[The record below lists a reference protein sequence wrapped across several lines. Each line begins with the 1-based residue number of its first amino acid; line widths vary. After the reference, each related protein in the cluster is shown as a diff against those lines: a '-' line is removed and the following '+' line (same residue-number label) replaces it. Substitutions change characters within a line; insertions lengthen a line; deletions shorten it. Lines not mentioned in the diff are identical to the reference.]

1 MLTFYPKKGF
11 TISGKNM
18 NFTERVM
25 FGDEQVSS
33 LEYLDTTG
41 ISGVV
46 PPAAYTREVFL
57 GAGDD
62 VINLGVAQVVLDS
75 ASQVTVSGIS
85 SSYVSGR
92 AGDLIEISGEN
103 FYQVTDVKFGGVNS
117 PSFSV
122 LSPDAIQAVVPKDAH
137 YFGVSVFSSLRT
149 GLNGSTSEASGITN
163 NKFVPIPE
171 INTLSSGQLCSGEIL
186 KVNGASFSGV
196 TGVSINNIEL
206 ESFRVNSSTEVQGT
220 IPSGNVR
227 GVPNLLLQSGESLG
241 APSVLGF
248 KPLARITGVQR
259 GAQLGSSVRV
269 SGENFTSGILYSG
282 IEFDKYLVSIGGET
296 GHFTLTNDRLLEGTV
311 PTGLNVSVSGDVAN
325 VGAGSFEISSHTV
338 SAYSSSYPEQYPSQ
352 ITFTPGIGNPS
363 ITSVSPETGIG
374 GDIITLEG
382 TNFFGLTGIN
392 LGNVGI
398 GTETPYLSTVNP
410 GKKVTFTI
418 PTSASY
424 ATTGTLLGIT
434 LSGYF
439 GSSAGTDSLNILGS
453 PSVSEIYPV
462 SDVLPGS
469 TGSVYGSRL
478 YSGITDLY
486 LYDTSLNPQYFITDL
501 EISGYGTNSDQ
512 ITFTYPNSFNTG
524 VSSYRIRTKNRRGG
538 TTTVITTVNS
548 PVFSGFSP
556 LSGEYLDTIVISG
569 YFEGIV
575 PSGLSVGD
583 FVVDTYTQN
592 STTGIDMTIPY
603 NSLSDVINI
612 STSGGFTSSSEI
624 LGVSP
629 SKPIISEYYL
639 GEGDAPASVNQDQVF
654 GAGDSMTISGK
665 GVNLTTGV
673 LFSGES
679 DSFVVGNFIR
689 KSPSSLVLKV
699 PASINSG
706 SGSFIVEDFLSRQTE
721 SPYDINIT
729 RMRDFSN
736 YLLPADTFRLSGENV
751 TGLDVRFPY
760 ATGGYISVPAL
771 TNSVSNNIDEIT
783 VSVPSGISYGR
794 ISVSGRDNPEA
805 GVSVG
810 DFVPL
815 AVITGVAGFGSSNE
829 VATGDRVTVTGINCY
844 DTGNPYLTVGISG
857 TGNAAGTPE
866 FHLYHTLI
874 SGFSTGLGLGTDT
887 FYQSMKVNIDN
898 RFIGTGK
905 LFLTNPWDPVTTN
918 VESYLASESYSYV
931 QNQMDFFP
939 DEFVITGTRV
949 NVTGYGPLR
958 GITGSN
964 VEISGEGF
972 SAVTGVGFEVP
983 TGYEGVSS
991 CYYAGFTI
999 NSDNKIT
1006 ATVPDRAIEVKGEV
1020 NLVLSGG
1027 TNDTVGPFE
1036 VLLDASVVEFEVNNQ
1051 DAIPASSSNVVNFTN
1066 RETVNGVVFLVTR
1079 TKFPDGTTTIVS
1091 STPEL

>member
-1 MLTFYPKKGF
+1 MPTFYPKKLF
-11 TISGKNM
+11 TVSGKNM
-18 NFTERVM
+18 NFVERVM
-25 FGDEQVSS
+25 FGEEEVSP
-33 LEYLDTTG
+33 LAYLGTTG
-41 ISGVV
+41 VSGIV
-46 PPAAYTREVFL
+46 PSAAYTN
-57 GAGDD
+57 D
-62 VINLGVAQVVLDS
+62 VILETSDEVLNLGVANVVLDS
-75 ASQVTVSGIS
+75 ASQVVASGLLS
-85 SSYVSGR
+85 DYVSGK

-103 FYQVTDVKFGGVNS
+103 FYQITDIKFGGVNS

-122 LSPDAIQAVVPKDAH
+122 LSPAAIEAVVPENAH
-137 YFGVSVFSSLRT
+137 YVGVSVFSSLRT

-171 INTLSSGQLCSGEIL
+171 ITALSSGQLCSGETL
-186 KVNGASFSGV
+186 KINGASFSGV
-196 TGVSINNIEL
+196 TGISINSIEL
-206 ESFRVNSSTEVQGT
+206 DSFQVNTSKEVQGI

-227 GVPNLLLQSGESLG
+227 GVPNLLLQSGVSLG
-241 APSVLGF
+241 APSVLAF
-248 KPLARITGVQR
+248 KPLARITGVQD
-259 GAQLGSSVRV
+259 GKLLGSSVRV

-282 IEFDKYLVSIGGET
+282 IELDKYLVSIGGET
-296 GHFTLTNDRLLEGTV
+296 GLFTLTNDKLLEGTV
-311 PTGLNVSVSGDVAN
+311 PTGLSVSVSGDVAN
-325 VGAGSFEISSHTV
+325 VGAGSFKISSHAV

-363 ITSVSPETGIG
+363 ITSVFPETGIG
-374 GDIITLEG
+374 GDVITIEG
-382 TNFFGLTGIN
+382 TDFFGLTGIN
-392 LGNVGI
+392 LGNVGM
-398 GTETPYLSTVNP
+398 GTETPYLSTADP

-418 PTSASY
+418 PTSNNY
-424 ATTGTLLGIT
+424 DTTGTLLGIT

-439 GSSAGTDSLNILGS
+439 GYTAGTHSLNILGS
-453 PSVSEIYPV
+453 PGVSEIYPV

-478 YSGITDLY
+478 HSGITDLY

-501 EISGYGTNSDQ
+501 EISGYGSNSDQ

-538 TTTVITTVNS
+538 TTTVITTIDS
-548 PVFSGFSP
+548 PVLSGFSP
-556 LSGEYLDTIVISG
+556 LSGEYLDTVVISG

-575 PSGLSVGD
+575 PNGLSVGD
-583 FVVDTYTQN
+583 FVVDSYTQN

-612 STSGGFTSSSEI
+612 STSGGFTTSSKI

-639 GEGDAPASVNQDQVF
+639 GEGNAPASFNQDQVF
-654 GAGDSMTISGK
+654 SAGDSMTISGK

-689 KSPSSLVLKV
+689 KSPSSLVLSV
-699 PASINSG
+699 PAGINSG

-729 RMRDFSN
+729 RLRDFSN
-736 YLLPADTFRLSGENV
+736 YLLPGDTFHLSGENV
-751 TGLDVRFPY
+751 SGLDVRFQY

-829 VATGDRVTVTGINCY
+829 VATGDRVTVTGVNCY

-866 FHLYHTLI
+866 FHFYHTLF

-887 FYQSMKVNIDN
+887 FYQSMKVNIDTS
-898 RFIGTGK
+898 FIGTGR
-905 LFLTNPWDPVTTN
+905 LFLTNPWDTGV
-918 VESYLASESYSYV
+918 VDMESYLSSESYSYV

-939 DEFVITGTRV
+939 DEFVIEGTRV
-949 NVTGYGPLR
+949 NATGYGPLR

-1036 VLLDASVVEFEVNNQ
+1036 VLLDASVVEFEINNQ
-1051 DAIPASSSNVVNFTN
+1051 NDIPASSSNVTNFTN

-1091 STPEL
+1091 SVPEL

>member
-1 MLTFYPKKGF
+1 MPTFYPKKLF
-11 TISGKNM
+11 TISGRNM

-57 GAGDD
+57 EAGDD
-62 VINLGVAQVVLDS
+62 VINLGIAQVVLDS

-85 SSYVSGR
+85 SSYVSGK

-122 LSPDAIQAVVPKDAH
+122 LSPDAIQAVVPEDAH

-186 KVNGASFSGV
+186 KINGASFSGA
-196 TGVSINNIEL
+196 TGVSVNNIEL
-206 ESFRVNSSTEVQGT
+206 ESFQVNSSNEVQGT

-227 GVPNLLLQSGESLG
+227 GVPNLLLQSGVSLG
-241 APSVLGF
+241 APSVLAF
-248 KPLARITGVQR
+248 KPLSRITGVQD
-259 GAQLGSSVRV
+259 GKLLGSSVRI

-282 IEFDKYLVSIGGET
+282 IEVDKYLVSIGGET
-296 GHFTLTNDRLLEGTV
+296 GLFTLTNDKLLEGTV

-325 VGAGSFEISSHTV
+325 VGAGSFKISSHAV

-352 ITFTPGIGNPS
+352 ITFTPGIGSPS

-374 GDIITLEG
+374 GDVITLEG

-392 LGNVGI
+392 LGNVGV
-398 GTETPYLSTVNP
+398 GTETPYLSTVDP

-424 ATTGTLLGIT
+424 DTTGTLLGIT

-501 EISGYGTNSDQ
+501 EISGYGSNSDQ
-512 ITFTYPNSFNTG
+512 IIFTYPNSFNTG

-538 TTTVITTVNS
+538 TTTVITTVDS
-548 PVFSGFSP
+548 PVLSGFSP
-556 LSGEYLDTIVISG
+556 LSGEYLDTVVISG

-612 STSGGFTSSSEI
+612 STSGGFTTSSKI

-639 GEGDAPASVNQDQVF
+639 GEGNAPASVNQDQVF
-654 GAGDSMTISGK
+654 SAGDSMTISGK

-729 RMRDFSN
+729 RLRDFSN

-771 TNSVSNNIDEIT
+771 TNSVSSNIDEIT
-783 VSVPSGISYGR
+783 VSVPSGISYGQ

-805 GVSVG
+805 GVSLG

-829 VATGDRVTVTGINCY
+829 VATGDRVTVTGVNCY

-857 TGNAAGTPE
+857 TGNAAGTPQ
-866 FHLYHTLI
+866 FYFYDTFL
-874 SGFSTGLGLGTDT
+874 SGFSTGLGLGSDT
-887 FYQSMKVNIDN
+887 FYQSMKVNIDGG
-898 RFIGTGK
+898 FIGTGR
-905 LFLTNPWDPVTTN
+905 LFLSNPWDTGVAS
-918 VESYLASESYSYV
+918 VGSYFGSESYSYV

-949 NVTGYGPLR
+949 NATGYGPLR

-964 VEISGEGF
+964 IEISGEGF

-983 TGYEGVSS
+983 TGYEGTSS

-999 NSDNKIT
+999 DSDNKIT
-1006 ATVPDRAIEVKGEV
+1006 ATVPGRAIEVKGEV

>member
-1 MLTFYPKKGF
+1 MPTFYPKKLF

-33 LEYLDTTG
+33 LEYLGTTG
-41 ISGVV
+41 VSGVV

-57 GAGDD
+57 EGGDD
-62 VINLGVAQVVLDS
+62 IINLGIAQVVLDS

-85 SSYVSGR
+85 PSYVSGK

-122 LSPDAIQAVVPKDAH
+122 LSPDAIQAVVPEDAH

-186 KVNGASFSGV
+186 KINGASFSGV
-196 TGVSINNIEL
+196 TGVSINNIRL
-206 ESFRVNSSTEVQGT
+206 ESFQVNSSNEVQGT

-227 GVPNLLLQSGESLG
+227 GVPNLLLQSGVSLE
-241 APSVLGF
+241 APSVLAF
-248 KPLARITGVQR
+248 KPLSRITGVQDGR
-259 GAQLGSSVRV
+259 LLGSSVRV

-282 IEFDKYLVSIGGET
+282 IEVDKYLVSIGGET
-296 GHFTLTNDRLLEGTV
+296 GLFTLTNDKLLEGTV
-311 PTGLNVSVSGDVAN
+311 PAGLNVSVSGDVSN
-325 VGAGSFEISSHTV
+325 VGAGSFEISSHAV

-363 ITSVSPETGIG
+363 ITSVFPETGIG
-374 GDIITLEG
+374 GDVITLEG

-398 GTETPYLSTVNP
+398 GTETPYLSTVDP

-424 ATTGTLLGIT
+424 DTTGTLLGIT

-439 GSSAGTDSLNILGS
+439 GYTAGTHSLNILGS
-453 PSVSEIYPV
+453 PSVSEIYPD

-478 YSGITDLY
+478 HSGITDLY

-501 EISGYGTNSDQ
+501 EISGYGANSDQ
-512 ITFTYPNSFNTG
+512 IIFTYPNSFNTG

-538 TTTVITTVNS
+538 TTTTITTIDS
-548 PVFSGFSP
+548 PVLSGFSP
-556 LSGEYLDTIVISG
+556 LSGEYLDTVVISG

-575 PSGLSVGD
+575 PNGLSVGD

-679 DSFVVGNFIR
+679 DSFAVGNFIR

-729 RMRDFSN
+729 RLREFSN

-751 TGLDVRFPY
+751 SGLDVRFPY

-771 TNSVSNNIDEIT
+771 TNSVSSNIDEIT

-794 ISVSGRDNPEA
+794 ISISGRDNPEA

-810 DFVPL
+810 EFVPL

-829 VATGDRVTVTGINCY
+829 VATGDRVTVTGVNCY

-866 FHLYHTLI
+866 FHFYPTMI

-887 FYQSMKVNIDN
+887 FYQSMKVNFDN
-898 RFIGTGK
+898 SFIGTGK

-918 VESYLASESYSYV
+918 VESYLTSESYSYV
-931 QNQMDFFP
+931 QNQIDFFP

>member
-1 MLTFYPKKGF
+1 MPTFYPKKLF

-41 ISGVV
+41 VSGVV
-46 PPAAYTREVFL
+46 PPAAYTQEVFL
-57 GAGDD
+57 EAGDD
-62 VINLGVAQVVLDS
+62 IINLGVAQVVLDS
-75 ASQVTVSGIS
+75 ASQVAVSGLS
-85 SSYVSGR
+85 SSYVSGK
-92 AGDLIEISGEN
+92 AGDLIEVSGEN

-122 LSPDAIQAVVPKDAH
+122 LSPDVVQAVVPKDAH

-206 ESFRVNSSTEVQGT
+206 ESFRVNSSNEVQGT

-227 GVPNLLLQSGESLG
+227 GVPNLLLQSGVSLG
-241 APSVLGF
+241 APSVLAF
-248 KPLARITGVQR
+248 KPLSRITGVQD
-259 GAQLGSSVRV
+259 GKLLGSSVRI

-282 IEFDKYLVSIGGET
+282 IEVDKYLVSIGGET
-296 GHFTLTNDRLLEGTV
+296 GLFTLTNDKLLEGTV
-311 PTGLNVSVSGDVAN
+311 PPGLNVSVSGDVSN
-325 VGAGSFEISSHTV
+325 VGAGSFEISSHAV

-352 ITFTPGIGNPS
+352 ITFTPGIGSPS
-363 ITSVSPETGIG
+363 ITSVFPETGIG
-374 GDIITLEG
+374 GDVITLEG
-382 TNFFGLTGIN
+382 TNFFGLTGIS
-392 LGNVGI
+392 LGSVGM
-398 GTETPYLSTVNP
+398 GTETPYLSTVDP

-418 PTSASY
+418 PSNDNY
-424 ATTGTLLGIT
+424 HTTGALLGIT

-439 GSSAGTDSLNILGS
+439 GNTGGTRSLSILGN

-478 YSGITDLY
+478 HSGITDLY
-486 LYDTSLNPQYFITDL
+486 LYDTSLAPQNFITDL
-501 EISGYGTNSDQ
+501 EISGYGSNSDQ
-512 ITFTYPNSFNTG
+512 IIFTYPNSFNTG
-524 VSSYRIRTKNRRGG
+524 VNSYRIRTKNRRGG
-538 TTTVITTVNS
+538 TSAAITTIDS
-548 PVFSGFSP
+548 PVLSGFSP
-556 LSGEYLDTIVISG
+556 LSGEYLDTVVISG

-575 PSGLSVGD
+575 PNGLSVGD
-583 FVVDTYTQN
+583 FVVDAYTQN

-603 NSLSDVINI
+603 NSLSDVITI

-629 SKPIISEYYL
+629 SKPIVSEYYL
-639 GEGDAPASVNQDQVF
+639 GEGNAPASVNQDQVF

-679 DSFVVGNFIR
+679 DSFAVGNFIR

-729 RMRDFSN
+729 RLRGFSN

-829 VATGDRVTVTGINCY
+829 VATGDSVTVTGINCY

-857 TGNAAGTPE
+857 TGNAAGTPQ
-866 FHLYHTLI
+866 FHFYDTF
-874 SGFSTGLGLGTDT
+874 SPGFSTGLGLGSDT
-887 FYQSMKVNIDN
+887 FYQSMEVYIDAG
-898 RFIGTGK
+898 FIGTGK
-905 LFLTNPWDPVTTN
+905 LFLSNPWEMGVAN
-918 VESYLASESYSYV
+918 VGSYFGSESYSYV

-939 DEFVITGTRV
+939 DEFVIEGTRV
-949 NVTGYGPLR
+949 NATGYGPLR

-972 SAVTGVGFEVP
+972 STVTGVGFEIP
-983 TGYEGVSS
+983 TGYEGTSS

-1006 ATVPDRAIEVKGEV
+1006 ATVPARAIEVKGGV

-1036 VLLDASVVEFEVNNQ
+1036 VLLDASVIEYEVNTQ
-1051 DAIPASSSNVVNFTN
+1051 DSVPSVGSNVSNFTIE
-1066 RETVNGVVFLVTR
+1066 ETVGGVTFIVTK
-1079 TKFPDGTTTIVS
+1079 TLFPDGTTTIIS
-1091 STPEL
+1091 SVPKL

>member
-1 MLTFYPKKGF
+1 M
-11 TISGKNM
+11 
-18 NFTERVM
+18 
-25 FGDEQVSS
+25 
-33 LEYLDTTG
+33 DT
-41 ISGVV
+41 V
-46 PPAAYTREVFL
+46 
-57 GAGDD
+57 
-62 VINLGVAQVVLDS
+62 
-75 ASQVTVSGIS
+75 
-85 SSYVSGR
+85 
-92 AGDLIEISGEN
+92 
-103 FYQVTDVKFGGVNS
+103 
-117 PSFSV
+117 
-122 LSPDAIQAVVPKDAH
+122 
-137 YFGVSVFSSLRT
+137 
-149 GLNGSTSEASGITN
+149 
-163 NKFVPIPE
+163 
-171 INTLSSGQLCSGEIL
+171 
-186 KVNGASFSGV
+186 
-196 TGVSINNIEL
+196 
-206 ESFRVNSSTEVQGT
+206 
-220 IPSGNVR
+220 
-227 GVPNLLLQSGESLG
+227 
-241 APSVLGF
+241 
-248 KPLARITGVQR
+248 
-259 GAQLGSSVRV
+259 
-269 SGENFTSGILYSG
+269 
-282 IEFDKYLVSIGGET
+282 
-296 GHFTLTNDRLLEGTV
+296 
-311 PTGLNVSVSGDVAN
+311 
-325 VGAGSFEISSHTV
+325 
-338 SAYSSSYPEQYPSQ
+338 
-352 ITFTPGIGNPS
+352 
-363 ITSVSPETGIG
+363 
-374 GDIITLEG
+374 
-382 TNFFGLTGIN
+382 
-392 LGNVGI
+392 
-398 GTETPYLSTVNP
+398 
-410 GKKVTFTI
+410 
-418 PTSASY
+418 
-424 ATTGTLLGIT
+424 
-434 LSGYF
+434 
-439 GSSAGTDSLNILGS
+439 
-453 PSVSEIYPV
+453 
-462 SDVLPGS
+462 
-469 TGSVYGSRL
+469 
-478 YSGITDLY
+478 
-486 LYDTSLNPQYFITDL
+486 
-501 EISGYGTNSDQ
+501 
-512 ITFTYPNSFNTG
+512 
-524 VSSYRIRTKNRRGG
+524 
-538 TTTVITTVNS
+538 
-548 PVFSGFSP
+548 
-556 LSGEYLDTIVISG
+556 VISG

-575 PSGLSVGD
+575 PNGLSVGD

-603 NSLSDVINI
+603 NSLSDVISI
-612 STSGGFTSSSEI
+612 STSGGFTTSSKI

-639 GEGDAPASVNQDQVF
+639 GEGSAPASVNQDQVF

-729 RMRDFSN
+729 RLREFSN
-736 YLLPADTFRLSGENV
+736 YLLPADTFHLSGENV
-751 TGLDVRFPY
+751 SGLDVRFPY

-815 AVITGVAGFGSSNE
+815 AVITGVAGFTSSNE
-829 VATGDRVTVTGINCY
+829 VATGDRVTVTGVNCY

-866 FHLYHTLI
+866 FHFYDTFS
-874 SGFSTGLGLGTDT
+874 SGFSTGLGLGSDT
-887 FYQSMKVNIDN
+887 FYQSMEVNFDN
-898 RFIGTGK
+898 SFIGTGK

-918 VESYLASESYSYV
+918 AESYLTSESYSYV

-1006 ATVPDRAIEVKGEV
+1006 ATVPARAIEVKGEV